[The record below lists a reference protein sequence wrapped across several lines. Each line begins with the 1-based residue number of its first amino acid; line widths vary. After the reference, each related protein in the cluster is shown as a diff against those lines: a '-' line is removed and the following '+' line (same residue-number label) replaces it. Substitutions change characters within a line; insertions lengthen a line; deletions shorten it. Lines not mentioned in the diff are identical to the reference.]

1 MKKKLVTVLSALVLI
16 FGAYFIGSGFD
27 VREDVYLVDYIVPPY
42 KNEMTIAVGV
52 ASSAGYTRAV
62 KNVSDNPEIMQLQF
76 YSAFGGINGSI
87 GENHRFVIEITPE
100 CKEIYFYRGKEFKLT
115 LYKNETTGEWE
126 IVK

>member
-1 MKKKLVTVLSALVLI
+1 
-16 FGAYFIGSGFD
+16 
-27 VREDVYLVDYIVPPY
+27 
-42 KNEMTIAVGV
+42 MTIAVGV

-126 IVK
+126 LVK

>member
-100 CKEIYFYRGKEFKLT
+100 
-115 LYKNETTGEWE
+115 
-126 IVK
+126 